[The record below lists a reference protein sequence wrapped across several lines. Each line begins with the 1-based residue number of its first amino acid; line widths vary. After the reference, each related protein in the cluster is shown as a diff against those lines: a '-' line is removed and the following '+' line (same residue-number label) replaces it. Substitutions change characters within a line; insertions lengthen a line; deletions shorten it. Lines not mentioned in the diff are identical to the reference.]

1 MNALRSG
8 LVWGGESV
16 DREIARAIS
25 QALDGNVENAKRILT
40 AVRGRLRNLRT
51 LRGRLEYQTGSLA
64 MTLLALVGFLV
75 VAPPLLSNQDGSS
88 FSPLLLAQVAACG
101 GLGGFLSVA
110 IGIRRVEIDPDAHWI
125 VNGLAGAL
133 RIVIAVIGS
142 IFVYCAIAS
151 ELILGNLSLQAST
164 AGIFAISIAAGF
176 SETFV
181 PNVLQQVTQGGTPQ
195 K

>member
-1 MNALRSG
+1 M
-8 LVWGGESV
+8 
-16 DREIARAIS
+16 
-25 QALDGNVENAKRILT
+25 
-40 AVRGRLRNLRT
+40 
-51 LRGRLEYQTGSLA
+51 
-64 MTLLALVGFLV
+64 
-75 VAPPLLSNQDGSS
+75 
-88 FSPLLLAQVAACG
+88 AACG

-110 IGIRRVEIDPDAHWI
+110 IGIRRVEIDPDAHWV
-125 VNGLAGAL
+125 VNGHAGAL

-142 IFVYCAIAS
+142 IFVYFAIAS
-151 ELILGNLSLQAST
+151 ELILGNLTLENST

>member
-1 MNALRSG
+1 LHTSG
-8 LVWGGESV
+8 HPPLAPRPPS
-16 DREIARAIS
+16 REGTPNGAF
-25 QALDGNVENAKRILT
+25 
-40 AVRGRLRNLRT
+40 
-51 LRGRLEYQTGSLA
+51 LA
-64 MTLLALVGFLV
+64 ATPGCGVGFSAL
-75 VAPPLLSNQDGSS
+75 S

-101 GLGGFLSVA
+101 GLEGFLSVA
-110 IGIRRVEIDPDAHWI
+110 IGIRRVEIDPDAHWV

-142 IFVYCAIAS
+142 IFVYFAIAS
-151 ELILGNLSLQAST
+151 ELILGNLSLENST